1 MTHLRDGERERH
13 RAHAADT
20 VSHVSWIPRWLK
32 RLLGISAPSSP
43 APSVRPAPT
52 DVREDPA
59 ASSAGAS
66 ATQQVTVSRV
76 ELGEDERALAVLG
89 QFRDELKSH
98 HAVQSELASL
108 IRELHAPMR
117 ALPELARQQ
126 GGLME
131 TLVDQSSRSRSRDQA
146 IERSLHQLTEGAAR
160 QTQVLGLVQQ
170 QLDLNHETSIRV
182 SDSLRDTASALGAF
196 AATTDR
202 QTRALEA
209 LAESTRRRLAQSERL
224 ERTLQF
230 WLLVVSGLATL
241 ILLYALWA
249 AMRVPPTPP
258 ARPEVVASDADAA
271 PRSVPSAATQGS
283 ASTLDAAAPSA
294 GSAGPAPAPVAPST
308 VGTAAAE
315 QPGRPVQP
323 AASLPRPVTAP
334 APATAPAAPASTIP

>member
-1 MTHLRDGERERH
+1 VSWLTGWLRRLFGTAAPAPQHPRAASAAAEAGDEREDRSTH
-13 RAHAADT
+13 ASRAHEVNVT
-20 VSHVSWIPRWLK
+20 RV
-32 RLLGISAPSSP
+32 AP
-43 APSVRPAPT
+43 
-52 DVREDPA
+52 EA
-59 ASSAGAS
+59 ASP
-66 ATQQVTVSRV
+66 Q
-76 ELGEDERALAVLG
+76 EEERALAVLG

-98 HAVQSELASL
+98 HAVQSELAAL
-108 IRELHAPMR
+108 IRDLHAPMR

-131 TLVDQSSRSRSRDQA
+131 TLVDQSSRHRSRDQA
-146 IERSLHQLTEGAAR
+146 IERSLQQLTEGAAR

-258 ARPEVVASDADAA
+258 ARPELVTAD
-271 PRSVPSAATQGS
+271 G
-283 ASTLDAAAPSA
+283 DAAARPSGAGAAGATSPSA
-294 GSAGPAPAPVAPST
+294 ESGPAPVNSTAGPA
-308 VGTAAAE
+308 TAAAAGAE
-315 QPGRPVQP
+315 PQRTGQPP
-323 AASLPRPVTAP
+323 AALPRPTT
-334 APATAPAAPASTIP
+334 APATAPSPASTIP

>member
-1 MTHLRDGERERH
+1 M
-13 RAHAADT
+13 
-20 VSHVSWIPRWLK
+20 
-32 RLLGISAPSSP
+32 
-43 APSVRPAPT
+43 
-52 DVREDPA
+52 
-59 ASSAGAS
+59 
-66 ATQQVTVSRV
+66 
-76 ELGEDERALAVLG
+76 AVLG

-98 HAVQSELASL
+98 HAVQSELAAL
-108 IRELHAPMR
+108 IRDLHAPMR

-131 TLVDQSSRSRSRDQA
+131 TLVDQSSRHRSRDQA
-146 IERSLHQLTEGAAR
+146 IERSLQQLTEGAAR

-258 ARPEVVASDADAA
+258 ARPELVTAD
-271 PRSVPSAATQGS
+271 G
-283 ASTLDAAAPSA
+283 DAAARPSGAGAAGATSPSA
-294 GSAGPAPAPVAPST
+294 ESGPAPVNSTAGPA
-308 VGTAAAE
+308 TAAAAGAE
-315 QPGRPVQP
+315 PQRTGQPP
-323 AASLPRPVTAP
+323 AALPRPTT
-334 APATAPAAPASTIP
+334 APATAPSPASTIP

>member
-1 MTHLRDGERERH
+1 M
-13 RAHAADT
+13 
-20 VSHVSWIPRWLK
+20 SWIPRWLK
-32 RLLGISAPSSP
+32 RLFGIAAPELLGAAGTKAAP
-43 APSVRPAPT
+43 AEDGAGHACADAVRPA
-52 DVREDPA
+52 A
-59 ASSAGAS
+59 
-66 ATQQVTVSRV
+66 QQLAVSRV
-76 ELGEDERALAVLG
+76 DPQEDERALAVLG

-108 IRELHAPMR
+108 IRDLHAPMR

-131 TLVDQSSRSRSRDQA
+131 TLVDQSGRSRSRDQA

-258 ARPEVVASDADAA
+258 ARPEVVSSEGNAAAGRPGASGAA
-271 PRSVPSAATQGS
+271 IWSAQKTAPPATPAAT
-283 ASTLDAAAPSA
+283 ASTVSATSGVPATDSAKAPQ
-294 GSAGPAPAPVAPST
+294 APATS
-308 VGTAAAE
+308 
-315 QPGRPVQP
+315 
-323 AASLPRPVTAP
+323 PR
-334 APATAPAAPASTIP
+334 PATAPTAPASTIP

>member
-1 MTHLRDGERERH
+1 MGAPPTPTEVRQD
-13 RAHAADT
+13 RA
-20 VSHVSWIPRWLK
+20 
-32 RLLGISAPSSP
+32 SP
-43 APSVRPAPT
+43 
-52 DVREDPA
+52 E
-59 ASSAGAS
+59 AGS
-66 ATQQVTVSRV
+66 PATQQVTVSRV
-76 ELGEDERALAVLG
+76 DPGEDERALAVLG

-258 ARPEVVASDADAA
+258 ARPDVVSSEGNAPARQAA
-271 PRSVPSAATQGS
+271 VATTPAAGTAVDSPAPSAATNTVPNP
-283 ASTLDAAAPSA
+283 AIAA
-294 GSAGPAPAPVAPST
+294 GGGAPAPDPTKSAQAPAT
-308 VGTAAAE
+308 
-315 QPGRPVQP
+315 P
-323 AASLPRPVTAP
+323 PRPAT
-334 APATAPAAPASTIP
+334 APATAPTTPASTIP

>member
-1 MTHLRDGERERH
+1 MWLRRLFGV
-13 RAHAADT
+13 AA
-20 VSHVSWIPRWLK
+20 
-32 RLLGISAPSSP
+32 
-43 APSVRPAPT
+43 
-52 DVREDPA
+52 PA
-59 ASSAGAS
+59 AGTASDERGTSSAGADR
-66 ATQQVTVSRV
+66 ANAAVAPAAVTHVNVSQADAP
-76 ELGEDERALAVLG
+76 EDERALAVLG
-89 QFRDELKSH
+89 QFRDELRSH
-98 HAVQSELASL
+98 HAVQSELATL
-108 IRELHAPMR
+108 IRDLHAPMR

-131 TLVDQSSRSRSRDQA
+131 TLVDQSSRHRSRDQA

-258 ARPEVVASDADAA
+258 ARPEVVTAETDATARPSGSGAATVTATATDSAPAPQAA
-271 PRSVPSAATQGS
+271 PAGPVSTAPGSTAAASGSPAADTTKAGQAPAVPTRP
-283 ASTLDAAAPSA
+283 STPPAAAP
-294 GSAGPAPAPVAPST
+294 T
-308 VGTAAAE
+308 V
-315 QPGRPVQP
+315 
-323 AASLPRPVTAP
+323 
-334 APATAPAAPASTIP
+334 PASTIP

>member
-1 MTHLRDGERERH
+1 M
-13 RAHAADT
+13 
-20 VSHVSWIPRWLK
+20 P
-32 RLLGISAPSSP
+32 P
-43 APSVRPAPT
+43 A
-52 DVREDPA
+52 
-59 ASSAGAS
+59 
-66 ATQQVTVSRV
+66 QQVTVSRV
-76 ELGEDERALAVLG
+76 DPVEDERALAVLG

-98 HAVQSELASL
+98 HAVQSELANL

-131 TLVDQSSRSRSRDQA
+131 TLVDQSSRHRSRDQA
-146 IERSLHQLTEGAAR
+146 IERSLQQLTEGAAR

-230 WLLVVSGLATL
+230 WLLLVSGLATL

-258 ARPEVVASDADAA
+258 ARPDVVSADGDAA
-271 PRSVPSAATQGS
+271 ARNTATGINSGAATQGDS
-283 ASTLDAAAPSA
+283 
-294 GSAGPAPAPVAPST
+294 
-308 VGTAAAE
+308 GT
-315 QPGRPVQP
+315 P
-323 AASLPRPVTAP
+323 AA
-334 APATAPAAPASTIP
+334 APAAPAAAAGNAPATDPAKAAQPPATPPRPAAAPAAAPTTPASTIP

>member
-1 MTHLRDGERERH
+1 MGTPLTSAEVRQD
-13 RAHAADT
+13 RA
-20 VSHVSWIPRWLK
+20 
-32 RLLGISAPSSP
+32 SAE
-43 APSVRPAPT
+43 AGT
-52 DVREDPA
+52 PA
-59 ASSAGAS
+59 AR
-66 ATQQVTVSRV
+66 QVTVSRV
-76 ELGEDERALAVLG
+76 DPSEDERALAVLG

-258 ARPEVVASDADAA
+258 ARPEVVSSEGDASARQAA
-271 PRSVPSAATQGS
+271 VAITPATGPSVDSPAPPAATNAVQTPAIAVGGSAATPDPTKS
-283 ASTLDAAAPSA
+283 AQ
-294 GSAGPAPAPVAPST
+294 APATPP
-308 VGTAAAE
+308 
-315 QPGRPVQP
+315 RP
-323 AASLPRPVTAP
+323 AA
-334 APATAPAAPASTIP
+334 APATAPTAPASTIP

>member
-1 MTHLRDGERERH
+1 M
-13 RAHAADT
+13 
-20 VSHVSWIPRWLK
+20 P
-32 RLLGISAPSSP
+32 
-43 APSVRPAPT
+43 
-52 DVREDPA
+52 
-59 ASSAGAS
+59 
-66 ATQQVTVSRV
+66 ATQQVAVSRV
-76 ELGEDERALAVLG
+76 DPQEDGRALAVLG

-131 TLVDQSSRSRSRDQA
+131 TLVDQSGRSRSRDQA

-170 QLDLNHETSIRV
+170 QLDLNHETSLRV

-258 ARPEVVASDADAA
+258 ARPEVVSSEGDASARQAA
-271 PRSVPSAATQGS
+271 VAVTPATGPSVDSPAPPAATNAVPNPALVAGGS
-283 ASTLDAAAPSA
+283 SLATETPKAPQVPASPPRPAAAP
-294 GSAGPAPAPVAPST
+294 
-308 VGTAAAE
+308 
-315 QPGRPVQP
+315 P
-323 AASLPRPVTAP
+323 AAPT
-334 APATAPAAPASTIP
+334 TPASTIP

>member
-1 MTHLRDGERERH
+1 MGTPL
-13 RAHAADT
+13 
-20 VSHVSWIPRWLK
+20 
-32 RLLGISAPSSP
+32 AP
-43 APSVRPAPT
+43 AEVRQ
-52 DVREDPA
+52 DR
-59 ASSAGAS
+59 AS
-66 ATQQVTVSRV
+66 ATEGTPVPQQVNVSRV
-76 ELGEDERALAVLG
+76 DPGEDDRALAVLG

-98 HAVQSELASL
+98 HAVQSELATL
-108 IRELHAPMR
+108 IRDLHAPMR

-258 ARPEVVASDADAA
+258 ARPEVVSSEGDAPARQAA
-271 PRSVPSAATQGS
+271 VAITPATGPSVDSPPPPAATNAVPNPALVAGGS
-283 ASTLDAAAPSA
+283 SPATETPKAPQVPASPPRPAAAP
-294 GSAGPAPAPVAPST
+294 PMAPT
-308 VGTAAAE
+308 T
-315 QPGRPVQP
+315 
-323 AASLPRPVTAP
+323 
-334 APATAPAAPASTIP
+334 PASTIP

>member
-1 MTHLRDGERERH
+1 M
-13 RAHAADT
+13 A
-20 VSHVSWIPRWLK
+20 WIPRWLK
-32 RLLGISAPSSP
+32 RLLGIAAP
-43 APSVRPAPT
+43 APRGSAHTPPAEVTADRAAAGSPPT
-52 DVREDPA
+52 AVQHLD
-59 ASSAGAS
+59 
-66 ATQQVTVSRV
+66 VSRV
-76 ELGEDERALAVLG
+76 DAAEDGRALAVLG

-98 HAVQSELASL
+98 HAVQSELANL

-131 TLVDQSSRSRSRDQA
+131 TLVDQSSRSRTRDQA

-209 LAESTRRRLAQSERL
+209 LAESTRSRLAQSERL

-258 ARPEVVASDADAA
+258 ARPEVVADGDAA
-271 PRSVPSAATQGS
+271 GVRAAGTGSTAVPAPEPASPPSTAASAPAAGASVPSSDGARGAQ
-283 ASTLDAAAPSA
+283 
-294 GSAGPAPAPVAPST
+294 APAVPAR
-308 VGTAAAE
+308 
-315 QPGRPVQP
+315 PG
-323 AASLPRPVTAP
+323 AT
-334 APATAPAAPASTIP
+334 PATSPSVPASTIP

>member
-1 MTHLRDGERERH
+1 MQARGERDED
-13 RAHAADT
+13 AA
-20 VSHVSWIPRWLK
+20 
-32 RLLGISAPSSP
+32 
-43 APSVRPAPT
+43 RPAKAHEVNVT
-52 DVREDPA
+52 RVDHQPA
-59 ASSAGAS
+59 SP
-66 ATQQVTVSRV
+66 Q
-76 ELGEDERALAVLG
+76 EDERALAVLG

-131 TLVDQSSRSRSRDQA
+131 TLVDQSSRHRSRDQA
-146 IERSLHQLTEGAAR
+146 IERSLQQLTEGAAR

-258 ARPEVVASDADAA
+258 ARPEVVTSDGD
-271 PRSVPSAATQGS
+271 SAARPPGTG
-283 ASTLDAAAPSA
+283 AAAAPA
-294 GSAGPAPAPVAPST
+294 AEPGPA
-308 VGTAAAE
+308 TAAPAA
-315 QPGRPVQP
+315 VQP
-323 AASLPRPVTAP
+323 TASTAGATPADMPKTGQAPAAPPRPAT
-334 APATAPAAPASTIP
+334 APATAPSPASTIP

>member
-1 MTHLRDGERERH
+1 MSWLPLWLRRLFRID
-13 RAHAADT
+13 AAAPDR
-20 VSHVSWIPRWLK
+20 SGAGSWDA
-32 RLLGISAPSSP
+32 G
-43 APSVRPAPT
+43 T
-52 DVREDPA
+52 
-59 ASSAGAS
+59 AGAS
-66 ATQQVTVSRV
+66 HEGREIAPSRPVEVQRVSAMPTD
-76 ELGEDERALAVLG
+76 LPDDARAIAVLG

-98 HAVQSELASL
+98 HAVQSELATL
-108 IRELHAPMR
+108 IRDLHAPMR
-117 ALPELARQQ
+117 ALPELARQH

-131 TLVDQSSRSRSRDQA
+131 TLVDQAGRHRSRDQA

-258 ARPEVVASDADAA
+258 ARPEVVSAEGEGIARQPGTAVTPPPTDASSA
-271 PRSVPSAATQGS
+271 PSAAP
-283 ASTLDAAAPSA
+283 STPSA
-294 GSAGPAPAPVAPST
+294 VVTSATGNPPAPDNPRA
-308 VGTAAAE
+308 
-315 QPGRPVQP
+315 VQ
-323 AASLPRPVTAP
+323 AP
-334 APATAPAAPASTIP
+334 ATPPRPATAPAATAPSPASTIP

>member
-1 MTHLRDGERERH
+1 VQAT
-13 RAHAADT
+13 AHKPAD
-20 VSHVSWIPRWLK
+20 SPAR
-32 RLLGISAPSSP
+32 PSSVHDRDVE
-43 APSVRPAPT
+43 PSRPGSTPVA
-52 DVREDPA
+52 VA
-59 ASSAGAS
+59 
-66 ATQQVTVSRV
+66 RV
-76 ELGEDERALAVLG
+76 GDGEDERALAVLTE
-89 QFRDELKSH
+89 FRNDLRSH
-98 HAVQSELASL
+98 HAVQSELATL
-108 IRELHAPMR
+108 IRDLHAPMR

-131 TLVDQSSRSRSRDQA
+131 TLVDQSSRHRSRDQA
-146 IERSLHQLTEGAAR
+146 IERSLQQLTEGASR

-258 ARPEVVASDADAA
+258 ARPDVLSKETDAGARAASGSSAPQGAPDA
-271 PRSVPSAATQGS
+271 PPSGPLPPPGPSAT
-283 ASTLDAAAPSA
+283 
-294 GSAGPAPAPVAPST
+294 
-308 VGTAAAE
+308 
-315 QPGRPVQP
+315 P
-323 AASLPRPVTAP
+323 AASGAAPAASVAAPPGDAPASGDAARAGQPAVSPPRPGTVPATA
-334 APATAPAAPASTIP
+334 APATSPASSIP

>member
-1 MTHLRDGERERH
+1 MTWLPLWLR
-13 RAHAADT
+13 
-20 VSHVSWIPRWLK
+20 
-32 RLLGISAPSSP
+32 RLLGIA
-43 APSVRPAPT
+43 RPAP
-52 DVREDPA
+52 DGVRTTGD
-59 ASSAGAS
+59 SSAPKGALEPQAIEPARTRDVQRVS
-66 ATQQVTVSRV
+66 VSRADTP
-76 ELGEDERALAVLG
+76 EDERALAVLG

-98 HAVQSELASL
+98 HAVQSELAGL

-131 TLVDQSSRSRSRDQA
+131 TLVDQSSRSRARDSA
-146 IERSLHQLTEGAAR
+146 IERSLQQLTDGAAR

-170 QLDLNHETSIRV
+170 QLDLNHETSMRV

-230 WLLVVSGLATL
+230 WLLIVSGLATL

-258 ARPEVVASDADAA
+258 ARPEVVAADVDGTTRAA
-271 PRSVPSAATQGS
+271 SGGVPAATAVQS
-283 ASTLDAAAPSA
+283 VDA
-294 GSAGPAPAPVAPST
+294 
-308 VGTAAAE
+308 TAASA
-315 QPGRPVQP
+315 PTP
-323 AASLPRPVTAP
+323 AASANPTAASGATGAASEPAKIPQAPIAPPRP
-334 APATAPAAPASTIP
+334 ATTPSVPASTIP

>member
-1 MTHLRDGERERH
+1 
-13 RAHAADT
+13 
-20 VSHVSWIPRWLK
+20 VSWLTRLLK
-32 RLLGISAPSSP
+32 RLFGIAAP
-43 APSVRPAPT
+43 APQPSHGANASAQAHGDRAEHAPHASQSREVSVSR
-52 DVREDPA
+52 VDPQ
-59 ASSAGAS
+59 ASSAP
-66 ATQQVTVSRV
+66 
-76 ELGEDERALAVLG
+76 EDERALAVLG

-108 IRELHAPMR
+108 IRDLHAPMR

-131 TLVDQSSRSRSRDQA
+131 TLVDQSSRHRSRDQA
-146 IERSLHQLTEGAAR
+146 IERSLQQLTEGAAR

-202 QTRALEA
+202 QTQALEA

-258 ARPEVVASDADAA
+258 ARPEVVTTDADAGARAAGTASTA
-271 PRSVPSAATQGS
+271 PVPSPGESSSAAP
-283 ASTLDAAAPSA
+283 ASTPAAQA
-294 GSAGPAPAPVAPST
+294 AGPATGASAAPATESAKSGQV
-308 VGTAAAE
+308 
-315 QPGRPVQP
+315 P
-323 AASLPRPVTAP
+323 AASPR
-334 APATAPAAPASTIP
+334 PATAPATTPSPASTIP

>member
-1 MTHLRDGERERH
+1 MQHLD
-13 RAHAADT
+13 
-20 VSHVSWIPRWLK
+20 
-32 RLLGISAPSSP
+32 
-43 APSVRPAPT
+43 
-52 DVREDPA
+52 
-59 ASSAGAS
+59 
-66 ATQQVTVSRV
+66 VSRV
-76 ELGEDERALAVLG
+76 DAAEDGRALAVLG

-98 HAVQSELASL
+98 HAVQSELANL

-131 TLVDQSSRSRSRDQA
+131 TLVDQSSRSRTRDQA

-209 LAESTRRRLAQSERL
+209 LAESTRSRLAQSERL

-258 ARPEVVASDADAA
+258 ARPEVVADGDAA
-271 PRSVPSAATQGS
+271 GVRAAGAGSTAVPAPEPASPPSTAASATAAGASVPASDGARGAQAPAVPARPAAT
-283 ASTLDAAAPSA
+283 
-294 GSAGPAPAPVAPST
+294 
-308 VGTAAAE
+308 
-315 QPGRPVQP
+315 
-323 AASLPRPVTAP
+323 
-334 APATAPAAPASTIP
+334 PATSPSVPASTIP

>member
-1 MTHLRDGERERH
+1 MTTAEVHLDRTS
-13 RAHAADT
+13 AAEGT
-20 VSHVSWIPRWLK
+20 PVP
-32 RLLGISAPSSP
+32 
-43 APSVRPAPT
+43 
-52 DVREDPA
+52 
-59 ASSAGAS
+59 
-66 ATQQVTVSRV
+66 QQVTVSRV
-76 ELGEDERALAVLG
+76 DPDEDERALAVLG

-108 IRELHAPMR
+108 IRDLHAPMR

-258 ARPEVVASDADAA
+258 ARPEVVSAEGDASARQAA
-271 PRSVPSAATQGS
+271 VAITPATGTSVDSPAPSAP
-283 ASTLDAAAPSA
+283 ASAAPSPATAA
-294 GSAGPAPAPVAPST
+294 GGSAPAPDPTRSA
-308 VGTAAAE
+308 
-315 QPGRPVQP
+315 Q
-323 AASLPRPVTAP
+323 AP
-334 APATAPAAPASTIP
+334 ATPPRPATAPTTPASTIP

>member
-1 MTHLRDGERERH
+1 MPAPARAEAAGPRATQH
-13 RAHAADT
+13 AHAAP
-20 VSHVSWIPRWLK
+20 HA
-32 RLLGISAPSSP
+32 RLMPEPASP
-43 APSVRPAPT
+43 AATPADAARVSP
-52 DVREDPA
+52 DED
-59 ASSAGAS
+59 
-66 ATQQVTVSRV
+66 
-76 ELGEDERALAVLG
+76 DRALAVLG
-89 QFRDELKSH
+89 QFRDELRTH

-258 ARPEVVASDADAA
+258 ARPEVVAATGDAA
-271 PRSVPSAATQGS
+271 PAAIASPAADSVPTQPSPAS
-283 ASTLDAAAPSA
+283 ASGPAPSA
-294 GSAGPAPAPVAPST
+294 PAGSAAPA
-308 VGTAAAE
+308 E
-315 QPGRPVQP
+315 P
-323 AASLPRPVTAP
+323 AKAP
-334 APATAPAAPASTIP
+334 AQAPANPARPATAPSTAPSTPASTIP

>member
-1 MTHLRDGERERH
+1 MAVD
-13 RAHAADT
+13 
-20 VSHVSWIPRWLK
+20 
-32 RLLGISAPSSP
+32 SP
-43 APSVRPAPT
+43 AQGGEPASIPHHEGTSTVAAPASDPRDATPVAAVRIPP
-52 DVREDPA
+52 E
-59 ASSAGAS
+59 
-66 ATQQVTVSRV
+66 
-76 ELGEDERALAVLG
+76 EDERALTVLAE
-89 QFRDELKSH
+89 FRDQLRSH
-98 HAVQSELASL
+98 HAVQSELATL
-108 IRELHAPMR
+108 IRDLHAPMR

-131 TLVDQSSRSRSRDQA
+131 TLVDQSSRHRSRDQA
-146 IERSLHQLTEGAAR
+146 IERSLQQLTDGASR

-258 ARPEVVASDADAA
+258 ARPDVVSKEPDSGA
-271 PRSVPSAATQGS
+271 RGITGS
-283 ASTLDAAAPSA
+283 AAAPVLPEPPPGGPLPPPGPSPVPS
-294 GSAGPAPAPVAPST
+294 GSGAAAPVEIAPVADPARPGQAPSSPARPGT
-308 VGTAAAE
+308 V
-315 QPGRPVQP
+315 
-323 AASLPRPVTAP
+323 
-334 APATAPAAPASTIP
+334 PATAAPVTSPASSIP

>member
-1 MTHLRDGERERH
+1 M
-13 RAHAADT
+13 
-20 VSHVSWIPRWLK
+20 SWIPRWLK

-43 APSVRPAPT
+43 ALSVRPAPT
-52 DVREDPA
+52 DVREDRA
-59 ASSAGAS
+59 GSSAGPTA
-66 ATQQVTVSRV
+66 AQRVTVSRV
-76 ELGEDERALAVLG
+76 EPDEDERALAVLG

-182 SDSLRDTASALGAF
+182 SDSLRDTASALGTF

-258 ARPEVVASDADAA
+258 ARTEAVTSDADAA
-271 PRSVPSAATQGS
+271 PRSVPSAAPTVPTS
-283 ASTLDAAAPSA
+283 SLDAAAGAS
-294 GSAGPAPAPVAPST
+294 GSASPTPATIAPSNA
-308 VGTAAAE
+308 GTAAAE
-315 QPGRPVQP
+315 QPGRPAQP
-323 AASLPRPVTAP
+323 AASLPRPATAP
-334 APATAPAAPASTIP
+334 APATVPGAPASTIP

>member
-1 MTHLRDGERERH
+1 
-13 RAHAADT
+13 
-20 VSHVSWIPRWLK
+20 VSWLTGWLK
-32 RLLGISAPSSP
+32 RLFGVAAPPPQQSHPANPIAQARGDRAERAPHPSP
-43 APSVRPAPT
+43 SHEVSVTRVDPSPSGS
-52 DVREDPA
+52 E
-59 ASSAGAS
+59 
-66 ATQQVTVSRV
+66 
-76 ELGEDERALAVLG
+76 EDERALAVLG

-108 IRELHAPMR
+108 IRDLHAPMR

-131 TLVDQSSRSRSRDQA
+131 TLVDQSSRHRSRDQA
-146 IERSLHQLTEGAAR
+146 IERSLQQLTEGAAR

-258 ARPEVVASDADAA
+258 ARPEVITADTDATARPTGTGA
-271 PRSVPSAATQGS
+271 
-283 ASTLDAAAPSA
+283 AAAPA
-294 GSAGPAPAPVAPST
+294 VEPGPAPAA
-308 VGTAAAE
+308 
-315 QPGRPVQP
+315 P
-323 AASLPRPVTAP
+323 AAGQPTPTTAGATADASKTGQVPAAPPR
-334 APATAPAAPASTIP
+334 PATAPATTPSPASTIP

>member
-1 MTHLRDGERERH
+1 MSWLPSWLR
-13 RAHAADT
+13 
-20 VSHVSWIPRWLK
+20 
-32 RLLGISAPSSP
+32 RLLGFAVAAQSETVLSRALAGSRDDTDASLMTAPASRTVAHSDATRVAP
-43 APSVRPAPT
+43 A
-52 DVREDPA
+52 
-59 ASSAGAS
+59 
-66 ATQQVTVSRV
+66 
-76 ELGEDERALAVLG
+76 EDERALSVLG
-89 QFRDELKSH
+89 QFRDELRTH
-98 HAVQSELASL
+98 HEVQSELAGL

-258 ARPEVVASDADAA
+258 ARPDVVAATGDAA
-271 PRSVPSAATQGS
+271 TRPLPGGPSAITSPAPDS
-283 ASTLDAAAPSA
+283 ASAPPSQAAMSGSAPSA
-294 GSAGPAPAPVAPST
+294 PVGSAAPTEQVKPATQAPANPV
-308 VGTAAAE
+308 
-315 QPGRPVQP
+315 R
-323 AASLPRPVTAP
+323 
-334 APATAPAAPASTIP
+334 PATAPSTAPSNPASTIP

>member
-1 MTHLRDGERERH
+1 M
-13 RAHAADT
+13 AA
-20 VSHVSWIPRWLK
+20 
-32 RLLGISAPSSP
+32 P
-43 APSVRPAPT
+43 AQS
-52 DVREDPA
+52 E
-59 ASSAGAS
+59 AGAS
-66 ATQQVTVSRV
+66 RARDDSRV
-76 ELGEDERALAVLG
+76 DSPATLTPAPASRTAAPADATRVASAEDDRALAVLG
-89 QFRDELKSH
+89 QFRDELRTH
-98 HAVQSELASL
+98 HEVQSELANL

-131 TLVDQSSRSRSRDQA
+131 TLVDQSGRSRSRDQA

-258 ARPEVVASDADAA
+258 ARPDVVATGDSA
-271 PRSVPSAATQGS
+271 PRAPTAVPAAVTSPTPDSASTAPPAAMTTGS
-283 ASTLDAAAPSA
+283 ASS
-294 GSAGPAPAPVAPST
+294 APASS
-308 VGTAAAE
+308 AAKEPAK
-315 QPGRPVQP
+315 P
-323 AASLPRPVTAP
+323 AAQAP
-334 APATAPAAPASTIP
+334 ANPARPATAPSTAPSTPASTIP

>member
-1 MTHLRDGERERH
+1 M
-13 RAHAADT
+13 
-20 VSHVSWIPRWLK
+20 
-32 RLLGISAPSSP
+32 
-43 APSVRPAPT
+43 
-52 DVREDPA
+52 
-59 ASSAGAS
+59 
-66 ATQQVTVSRV
+66 SRV

>member
-1 MTHLRDGERERH
+1 
-13 RAHAADT
+13 
-20 VSHVSWIPRWLK
+20 V
-32 RLLGISAPSSP
+32 
-43 APSVRPAPT
+43 
-52 DVREDPA
+52 DPQ
-59 ASSAGAS
+59 ASSAP
-66 ATQQVTVSRV
+66 
-76 ELGEDERALAVLG
+76 EDERALAVLG

-108 IRELHAPMR
+108 IRDLHAPMR

-131 TLVDQSSRSRSRDQA
+131 TLVDQSSRHRSRDQA
-146 IERSLHQLTEGAAR
+146 IERSLQQLTEGAAR

-258 ARPEVVASDADAA
+258 ARPEVVITDADAGARAAGTTSSA
-271 PRSVPSAATQGS
+271 PAPSPGEPVPASAT
-283 ASTLDAAAPSA
+283 ASAAPSA
-294 GSAGPAPAPVAPST
+294 G
-308 VGTAAAE
+308 
-315 QPGRPVQP
+315 QP
-323 AASLPRPVTAP
+323 AAATASVAPTTDSAKSGQVPAAPPR
-334 APATAPAAPASTIP
+334 PATAPATTPSPASTIP

>member
-1 MTHLRDGERERH
+1 MGTPLTSAEVRQD
-13 RAHAADT
+13 RA
-20 VSHVSWIPRWLK
+20 
-32 RLLGISAPSSP
+32 SAE
-43 APSVRPAPT
+43 AGT
-52 DVREDPA
+52 PA
-59 ASSAGAS
+59 A
-66 ATQQVTVSRV
+66 QQVTVSRV
-76 ELGEDERALAVLG
+76 DPGEDERALAVLG

-258 ARPEVVASDADAA
+258 ARPEVVSSEGDASARQAAVAITPATGQSVDSPAPPASTNAA
-271 PRSVPSAATQGS
+271 PNAALVAG
-283 ASTLDAAAPSA
+283 ASSPATETPKAPQ
-294 GSAGPAPAPVAPST
+294 APATPP
-308 VGTAAAE
+308 
-315 QPGRPVQP
+315 RP
-323 AASLPRPVTAP
+323 AA
-334 APATAPAAPASTIP
+334 APATAPTTPASTIP

>member
-1 MTHLRDGERERH
+1 V
-13 RAHAADT
+13 A
-20 VSHVSWIPRWLK
+20 WIPRWLK
-32 RLLGISAPSSP
+32 RLFGIDA
-43 APSVRPAPT
+43 AEAQGTLVRPSRSE
-52 DVREDPA
+52 VRPDR
-59 ASSAGAS
+59 AGEETTLGPVQPVS
-66 ATQQVTVSRV
+66 VSRIDSA
-76 ELGEDERALAVLG
+76 EDERALAVLG

-98 HAVQSELASL
+98 HAVQSELAGL

-131 TLVDQSSRSRSRDQA
+131 TLVDQSSRHRSRDQA
-146 IERSLHQLTEGAAR
+146 IERSLQQLTEGAAR

-258 ARPEVVASDADAA
+258 ARPDVVTAETDAA
-271 PRSVPSAATQGS
+271 GRQAGTGGAPP
-283 ASTLDAAAPSA
+283 AAPSA
-294 GSAGPAPAPVAPST
+294 DPATSAPGSPAVTSASTGAASAAPAAD
-308 VGTAAAE
+308 AA
-315 QPGRPVQP
+315 RPPQ
-323 AASLPRPVTAP
+323 APVTP
-334 APATAPAAPASTIP
+334 ARPATPPATAPSVPASTIP

>member
-1 MTHLRDGERERH
+1 MLWLPSWLR
-13 RAHAADT
+13 
-20 VSHVSWIPRWLK
+20 
-32 RLLGISAPSSP
+32 RLLGVDAPSQRARAEAA
-43 APSVRPAPT
+43 APEARVAATSEAPT
-52 DVREDPA
+52 AHLVQPV
-59 ASSAGAS
+59 S
-66 ATQQVTVSRV
+66 VSRTDPH
-76 ELGEDERALAVLG
+76 EDERALAVLG
-89 QFRDELKSH
+89 QFRDELRTH
-98 HAVQSELASL
+98 HAVQSELAGL

-131 TLVDQSSRSRSRDQA
+131 TLVDQSSRSRARDQA
-146 IERSLHQLTEGAAR
+146 IERSLQQLTEGASR

-258 ARPEVVASDADAA
+258 ARPEVVAADGDGATRPA
-271 PRSVPSAATQGS
+271 TVGPSAVGAPQNETTSAQVSAT
-283 ASTLDAAAPSA
+283 ASSPAPAGPAAA
-294 GSAGPAPAPVAPST
+294 SAGPAAPATDTARAAQAP
-308 VGTAAAE
+308 AM
-315 QPGRPVQP
+315 P
-323 AASLPRPVTAP
+323 PRPPT
-334 APATAPAAPASTIP
+334 APATAPPTPASTIP

>member
-1 MTHLRDGERERH
+1 
-13 RAHAADT
+13 
-20 VSHVSWIPRWLK
+20 VSWLPGWLK
-32 RLLGISAPSSP
+32 RLFGIAAAAPQQPP
-43 APSVRPAPT
+43 AAI
-52 DVREDPA
+52 
-59 ASSAGAS
+59 ASSAANGARVDHQ
-66 ATQQVTVSRV
+66 AQLTQAREVPVSRV
-76 ELGEDERALAVLG
+76 DPQEDERALAVLG

-98 HAVQSELASL
+98 HAVQSELAAL
-108 IRELHAPMR
+108 IRDLHAPMR

-131 TLVDQSSRSRSRDQA
+131 TLVDQSSRHRSRDQA
-146 IERSLHQLTEGAAR
+146 IERSLQQLTEGAAR

-258 ARPEVVASDADAA
+258 ARPEVVTTEADAGTRAAGPGLMA
-271 PRSVPSAATQGS
+271 PPTLPGEPTPASATASASQPSAAT
-283 ASTLDAAAPSA
+283 ATAAPATDSA
-294 GSAGPAPAPVAPST
+294 KSGQAPAAP
-308 VGTAAAE
+308 
-315 QPGRPVQP
+315 
-323 AASLPRPVTAP
+323 PR
-334 APATAPAAPASTIP
+334 PATAPATTPSPASTIP